1 MGNAKTSACKPHLI
15 KYIRC
20 FRQSGDYKIDM
31 DLEKYLE
38 EIKFEKQ
45 LARLK
50 KRLQGKTI
58 IIYGTGSLFQSIL
71 SKCDLSDLNIIAVSD
86 GKYTSEDKGKE
97 FCGFKTVPLTEIS
110 SLNSDYIL
118 VATLNYTDIIY
129 NFETV
134 FFKNT
139 KTKIL
144 PLAQKPFLTLLKEIW
159 L

>member
-1 MGNAKTSACKPHLI
+1 
-15 KYIRC
+15 
-20 FRQSGDYKIDM
+20 M

-45 LARLK
+45 LTRLK
-50 KRLQGKTI
+50 KRLLGKTVV
-58 IIYGTGSLFQSIL
+58 IYGTGSLFQLIL
-71 SKCDLSDLNIIAVSD
+71 SKYNLSDLNIIAVSD
-86 GKYTSEDKGKE
+86 GKYTSEDNNKE
-97 FCGFKTVPLTEIS
+97 FCDFKTIPLTEIS
-110 SLNSDYIL
+110 SLNPDYIL

-139 KTKIL
+139 KIKIL
-144 PLAQKPFLTLLKEIW
+144 PFAQKPLCELLKEIW